1 MADSDVLFLDAA
13 IELARNG
20 LYSTTPNPRVG
31 CLLARDGAVIGRGW
45 HRRAGGPHAEAA
57 ALADAKALSPNQSV
71 EGATCFVSLEP
82 CSHHGRTPPCAD
94 ALIAAGIKRV
104 VMASRDPNPHV
115 AGQGIERMRAAGI
128 RVDVIERP
136 AALELNAG
144 FFRRFTLQRPWVRVK
159 VAASLD
165 GRAATA
171 SGESQ
176 WITGTDARA
185 DGQYW
190 RARSCAIVT
199 GIGTVL
205 ADDPQLTVRE
215 PQYAVDGIVRQPL
228 RVIVDSALRT
238 PATAKLFRT
247 PGPVLFVA
255 LAGAD
260 ATSLPKNAGFEVVT
274 QSAPRIDIAALLADL
289 ARRGINEVLVEAGPR
304 LTGEVLRLGLW
315 DEAIVYIAPKLL
327 GRDARPFAD
336 LSVDRLSDAIAGK
349 IADVRQVGD
358 DIRVRILRIASQP
371 LD

>member
-13 IELARNG
+13 IELAHNG

-31 CLLARDGAVIGRGW
+31 CVLTRDGTVIGRGW

-57 ALADAKALSPNQSV
+57 AIANAKELFPNQSL

-104 VMASRDPNPHV
+104 VMASHDPNPRV

-128 RVDVIERP
+128 RVDSIERP
-136 AALELNAG
+136 AALELNKG
-144 FFRRFTLQRPWVRVK
+144 FFRRFTRQRPWVRVK
-159 VAASLD
+159 AAASLD

-176 WITGTDARA
+176 WITSADARA

-190 RARSCAIVT
+190 RALSCAIVT

-215 PQYAVDGIVRQPL
+215 PQYAVDGNVRQPL

-238 PATAKLFRT
+238 PSAAKLFQTR
-247 PGPVLFVA
+247 GPVLFVA
-255 LAGAD
+255 LPGAD
-260 ATSLPKNAGFEVVT
+260 ATRLSKNTDVEVVT
-274 QSAPRIDIAALLADL
+274 QNGPRIDVAALLIEL
-289 ARRGINEVLVEAGPR
+289 AGRGINEVLVEAGPR
-304 LTGEVLRLGLW
+304 LTGEVFRLGLW
-315 DEAIVYIAPKLL
+315 DEAIVYVAPKLL

-358 DIRVRILRIASQP
+358 DIRVRILRIAS
-371 LD
+371 